1 MPSAAGARWR
11 RRKEERP
18 GEILAAAL
26 DCFAERGYAATR
38 LEDVAAR
45 AGIAKGTLYLYFA
58 NKEELF
64 KSVVRHEIVA
74 TIARAEAMVAQSDAA
89 ASVLLERFLG
99 MWPGLSAASRT
110 GAIPKLILG
119 EAGNF
124 PELARFY
131 LDEVVR
137 RGKRLVAGI
146 LQRGVARGEF
156 RAGLDVDHAVFCV
169 IAPVLLAMVWKH
181 SLGRYDERPLDAAA
195 LCRTH
200 LDLLC
205 HGVLA
210 ERPR

>member
-38 LEDVAAR
+38 LDDVAAR
-45 AGIAKGTLYLYFA
+45 AGVTKGTLYLYFA

-64 KSVVRHEIVA
+64 KSVVRHEIVTA
-74 TIARAEAMVAQSDAA
+74 IARAEAMVAQSDAA

-181 SLGRYDERPLDAAA
+181 SLGPHDDRPLDAAA

-200 LDLLC
+200 LDLLR
-205 HGVLA
+205 HGLLEHDA
-210 ERPR
+210 